1 MVSKQ
6 IDKQSVL
13 DTLSLRLV
21 STLVSTS
28 TPKRSISKDQPLT
41 VPFSNASEDTNDSS
55 VGTRHSNQHGTE
67 GVHFSSTRED
77 ARRSMN
83 KGIF

>member
-1 MVSKQ
+1 MVLKK

-21 STLVSTS
+21 STPVSTS
-28 TPKRSISKDQPLT
+28 IPERSISKDQPLT
-41 VPFSNASEDTNDSS
+41 VHFSNASEDTNDSS
-55 VGTRHSNQHGTE
+55 VGTRHSNQHDTK
-67 GVHFSSTRED
+67 GVHFSSIRED
-77 ARRSMN
+77 ARGSLN